1 MEIKDHIMQTIT
13 ITINDTKSV
22 DFLVD
27 LLSKFAF
34 IENIKTDS
42 DQVQLQEKEIINPIR
57 PGIGKP
63 SIDDFAGLWQSKPKT
78 LEQIREQAWKRT
90 S

>member
-1 MEIKDHIMQTIT
+1 MQTIT
-13 ITINDTKSV
+13 ITINDNKNV

-42 DQVQLQEKEIINPIR
+42 DQVQLQKKETINPVR
-57 PGIGKP
+57 RGIGKP
-63 SIDDFAGLWQSKPKT
+63 SIDDFAGLWQSNPKT
-78 LEQIREQAWKRT
+78 LGQIRENAWKRT